1 MATLLLD
8 SLNNRA
14 NHPILDTDAAWRQYI
29 LDHRD
34 VVKAD
39 ATITIPTKEMLARCA
54 YNVPRYLRSQKVDP
68 VYTWIFYLINGLD
81 SDQDFSVD
89 FPASVIYIP
98 NQIKINEMYSTYRTV
113 SQENN

>member
-8 SLNNRA
+8 ALNTQA
-14 NHPILDTDAAWRQYI
+14 HHPLLDTDADWRQYV

-34 VVKAD
+34 VIKGD
-39 ATITIPTKEMLARCA
+39 ASIVIPTKEMLAQCA

-81 SDQDFSVD
+81 SDQDFSVN

-98 NQIKINEMYSTYRTV
+98 NQTTIRQMYSTYRTV
-113 SQENN
+113 SQENK